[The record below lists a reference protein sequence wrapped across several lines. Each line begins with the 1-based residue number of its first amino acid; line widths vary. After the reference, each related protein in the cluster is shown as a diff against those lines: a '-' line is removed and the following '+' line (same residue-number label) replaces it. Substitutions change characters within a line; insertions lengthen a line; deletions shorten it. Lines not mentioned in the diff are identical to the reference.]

1 MISAAKKT
9 INQWLEMDI
18 PIEQQL
24 PDIKNFLTRAAEF
37 IVSGEK
43 DWGEKNKDLPYVD
56 DFVVVYMLGMDV
68 FVKIFLHETG
78 IKDEELEKYVAV
90 PLKIK
95 KYDWMIHEEEKIPL
109 PIITQDILCYRVP
122 DNMAYWWQ
130 PDGDI
135 VLTDDFWEIFH
146 DFKLQYQDIKKNLIK
161 EECLDVLDSMKKLT
175 DIGTACEEI
184 FGRPVI
190 FEEFFYEMISNSQS
204 FDNQALIKLLDKYVK
219 AYTVQ
224 YNEEK
229 KKDMWR
235 YSIGAGNNQS
245 YNILKKLSAILTN
258 KNLRYRLQE
267 I

>member
-43 DWGEKNKDLPYVD
+43 DWGEKNKALPYVD

-95 KYDWMIHEEEKIPL
+95 KYD
-109 PIITQDILCYRVP
+109 
-122 DNMAYWWQ
+122 
-130 PDGDI
+130 
-135 VLTDDFWEIFH
+135 
-146 DFKLQYQDIKKNLIK
+146 
-161 EECLDVLDSMKKLT
+161 
-175 DIGTACEEI
+175 
-184 FGRPVI
+184 
-190 FEEFFYEMISNSQS
+190 
-204 FDNQALIKLLDKYVK
+204 
-219 AYTVQ
+219 
-224 YNEEK
+224 
-229 KKDMWR
+229 
-235 YSIGAGNNQS
+235 
-245 YNILKKLSAILTN
+245 
-258 KNLRYRLQE
+258 
-267 I
+267 